1 MASANNLYIKRT
13 DFTSMT
19 KDMTFENVNGFY
31 YEGSFYK
38 DFKELYIDG
47 NDLVVITNINNYK
60 TIFKNYVKKPFKL
73 IRAED
78 EGLID
83 LIDTGLIQN
92 NEPITEPQRG
102 NTVKG
107 TIYSDNIY
115 LTGYEAPKNI
125 KKLNVSTDKGNDTI
139 IAENLDIALVINA
152 GNGDDIVKVSGGENT
167 ISGGKGADEFV
178 FEMGNSTL
186 SVIKDASE
194 EDKIKI
200 VGDIS
205 INDLIFAK
213 GGNNLILIYKNGNV
227 EDRITIN
234 GYFKS
239 KNKIDDIYVAGKLYS
254 IENLLSFGYWIS
266 GKGGISG
273 TKEDDIII
281 GSLFNDSINAGAGD
295 DIIYANG
302 GNNKINAGAGDDTIY
317 SGSGN
322 DTINAGA
329 GDDDIYANAGN
340 NKINAGAGDDTIHS
354 GSGNDIITGGAG
366 SNTIIYSAET
376 FGNDTIYLTKGENL
390 VITGLSGELLYS
402 QAKNKADLLVT
413 NEYGTITLKNY
424 YSKNTGANVLI
435 NGINLQETVKLDQ
448 ITASYFYDKIQ
459 NKYIQ
464 KKYTG
469 SALAENID
477 VSGLKYAV
485 NEKTNAGLT
494 INASF
499 GNDIIKGSKFN
510 DTITGGAGSNII
522 IYSAETFGND
532 IIHLTKGENL
542 VITGLE
548 GITTYSQGKSKS
560 DLLITNEYGT
570 ITLKNYYS
578 KDLGAKV
585 LIDDVNLVETVKLN
599 QVTATYFYDFV
610 KNKYIQKTYTG
621 SVLADNIDASD
632 LKYAVNEKTNAGVTI
647 NTGLGNDIIKGSKF
661 NDTITGGAGS
671 NTIIYSTE
679 TFGND
684 TITVTK
690 GEKLTIDLSDYGF
703 IKAEDLKDFIFETR
717 KGFEIAPK
725 YKGERKGII
734 FLQKYTNMQDVL
746 IKLGNDNIITL
757 NDLSAIVP
765 YYGFDVNGVYE
776 GTSQADE
783 VNVSLDKDLTINTY
797 GGNDSITVLN
807 NAYKTVINAGTGNDV
822 INISGTTTTE
832 ITPGSGNDTIKTG
845 SGISNIY
852 LTSGGGN
859 DTLINS
865 GGTDTIYFNKNTKYY
880 ISYNSDGQTVL
891 NYNSGKDSITIG
903 SYNSET
909 YLKIGNNDA
918 EKVDTSKKFLLGAD
932 STETVTLDGNGK
944 VNLLVVNKYT
954 NKTLT
959 YSLENLSSSQRKFTF
974 TTLENGRLL
983 IKGDYLKMI
992 AEQGQSDD
1000 IILMGNNNYV
1010 DTSDCNDI
1018 VRAGYTVDNLISSY
1032 NYKYYDWTSKETYN
1046 KSVSNNTIITG
1057 DGNDH
1062 IILYGNNNK
1071 INAGAGS
1078 DTMLLKSAGQGNQ
1091 YTNIDEYYIQWETL
1105 IENSQ
1110 NGKIG
1115 LFGQEGRGDC
1125 RLFSLLYSLQQH
1137 YDMTSDVN
1145 DSIRDLVLINEVES
1159 GVYNVEFSNY
1169 NGPGDK
1175 SCEINVNEV
1184 YANYGSYKPCSG
1196 DIDVFLI
1203 DEAMNQL
1210 IEKNDESE
1218 GYTQVDT
1225 VEEAD
1230 YNTITQYLFGTN
1242 KAGFYETKTDLNEL
1256 ANKYFSND
1264 ISNLTIGIS
1273 EMNYMDYYIY
1283 EYYYDYLLD
1292 YDLEADSNYMSLEKY
1307 FAQYK
1312 DEIDNY
1318 KNSHINNDQLG
1329 YITGHAYALK
1339 EFNNNCMV
1347 LVNPWDSGDCITID
1361 LKGFD
1366 SELYDKERN
1375 LYISVITYDWGDEKQ
1390 ITNGGEWNKFEKT
1403 EDIYIENI
1411 AYQTAEWLS
1420 SGSVE
1425 VSLVDIDNNQIS
1437 NIDMQLYTVI

>member
-1 MASANNLYIKRT
+1 MASVNNLYIKRT

-19 KDMTFENVNGFY
+19 GDMTFENVKGFY

-73 IRAED
+73 IMAED

-125 KKLNVSTDKGNDTI
+125 KKLNVNSDKGNDTI

-281 GSLFNDSINAGAGD
+281 GSLFNDSINAGAG
-295 DIIYANG
+295 
-302 GNNKINAGAGDDTIY
+302 
-317 SGSGN
+317 
-322 DTINAGA
+322 
-329 GDDDIYANAGN
+329 
-340 NKINAGAGDDTIHS
+340 
-354 GSGNDIITGGAG
+354 
-366 SNTIIYSAET
+366 
-376 FGNDTIYLTKGENL
+376 
-390 VITGLSGELLYS
+390 
-402 QAKNKADLLVT
+402 
-413 NEYGTITLKNY
+413 
-424 YSKNTGANVLI
+424 
-435 NGINLQETVKLDQ
+435 
-448 ITASYFYDKIQ
+448 
-459 NKYIQ
+459 
-464 KKYTG
+464 
-469 SALAENID
+469 
-477 VSGLKYAV
+477 
-485 NEKTNAGLT
+485 
-494 INASF
+494 
-499 GNDIIKGSKFN
+499 
-510 DTITGGAGSNII
+510 
-522 IYSAETFGND
+522 
-532 IIHLTKGENL
+532 
-542 VITGLE
+542 
-548 GITTYSQGKSKS
+548 
-560 DLLITNEYGT
+560 
-570 ITLKNYYS
+570 
-578 KDLGAKV
+578 
-585 LIDDVNLVETVKLN
+585 
-599 QVTATYFYDFV
+599 
-610 KNKYIQKTYTG
+610 
-621 SVLADNIDASD
+621 
-632 LKYAVNEKTNAGVTI
+632 
-647 NTGLGNDIIKGSKF
+647 
-661 NDTITGGAGS
+661 
-671 NTIIYSTE
+671 
-679 TFGND
+679 
-684 TITVTK
+684 
-690 GEKLTIDLSDYGF
+690 
-703 IKAEDLKDFIFETR
+703 
-717 KGFEIAPK
+717 
-725 YKGERKGII
+725 
-734 FLQKYTNMQDVL
+734 
-746 IKLGNDNIITL
+746 
-757 NDLSAIVP
+757 
-765 YYGFDVNGVYE
+765 
-776 GTSQADE
+776 
-783 VNVSLDKDLTINTY
+783 
-797 GGNDSITVLN
+797 
-807 NAYKTVINAGTGNDV
+807 
-822 INISGTTTTE
+822 
-832 ITPGSGNDTIKTG
+832 NDTIKTG

-852 LTSGGGN
+852 LTSGGGK

-1196 DIDVFLI
+1196 NIDVFLI

-1225 VEEAD
+1225 VEDAD
-1230 YNTITQYLFGTN
+1230 YNTITQYLFGSK
-1242 KAGFYETKTDLNEL
+1242 KAGFYETKEDLNIL

-1307 FAQYK
+1307 LAQYK

-1425 VSLVDIDNNQIS
+1425 VSLVDIDNNQMS